1 MSRDPIHRRPMRRV
15 AATLIGLLAA
25 VTVVAGLPAS
35 AQAPAAG
42 DAVASTGLVPLNL
55 GPASPTDQV
64 AFDLVLASR
73 DPGASARLA
82 QDVND
87 PSSPDYR
94 RFLTAEQ
101 IGQRF
106 GPTDA
111 SLARVREVLEGVGI
125 EAVSMPPQRTRLSV
139 TGAAAAVGGFL
150 GVPIELWQDPRSG
163 MTYHA
168 TSTPPE
174 VPAALAGVVSAVSGL
189 SPWLTISHISPQ
201 DAPAIPARG
210 LTPQDLA
217 LAYDY
222 RSLWDRGI
230 DGTGTSVGILQFGL
244 DTDEDLAVYD
254 AAFGLQGPTPIR
266 VPVNGGLSPDAPK
279 GFHQEATLD
288 TQVVRAVAPGTQ
300 IIVYGFPARGTSFG
314 AAMDAIVAD
323 GRTQFVSLS
332 YGRCYAGPYVSI
344 EMVDDLHRGLE
355 AAALA
360 GVTLMTASGDWGA
373 FSCHPFD
380 NTDHREVTDFPGCT
394 QYSLSVGGTMLDL
407 NPDGTYRRET
417 GWEDYLSTG
426 GTGGGINRIVGPDGE
441 PVEPKPDYQVGVEG
455 IDESVPFRHCPDVS
469 AVADGTT
476 GYLVF
481 QTDPESGDA
490 SWGVVGGTSASTPLW
505 AGIMALIQQQ
515 AQAEGI
521 ERIGFLNPL
530 LYGIKE
536 SHPDAYHDVVRGGN
550 LVHDSGPGWDAA
562 TGIGTPVVSV
572 LSEAVLETL
581 RGSGG

>member
-1 MSRDPIHRRPMRRV
+1 VSLEPITRRPRRV
-15 AATLIGLLAA
+15 VASLVGLLVA
-25 VTVVAGLPAS
+25 VTVIAGMPAS

-42 DAVASTGLVPLNL
+42 DSLTTTGLVPVKL

-73 DPGASARLA
+73 DAEGSARLA
-82 QDVND
+82 RDLYD
-87 PSSPDYR
+87 PTSPDYR
-94 RFLTAEQ
+94 RFLTPHE
-101 IGQRF
+101 IGRRF

-111 SLARVREVLEGVGI
+111 TLARVREVLDTVGVEVI
-125 EAVSMPPQRTRLSV
+125 SMPIQRTRLSV
-139 TGAAAAVGGFL
+139 AGSASTVGEFL

-168 TSTPPE
+168 TSTSPE
-174 VPAALAGVVSAVSGL
+174 VPAALTGVVSAVTGL
-189 SPWLTISHISPQ
+189 SPWLTISHISPE
-201 DAPAIPARG
+201 DAPAIPERG
-210 LTPQDLA
+210 LAPGDLA

-222 RSLWDRGI
+222 QSLWDQGI

-254 AAFGLQGPTPIR
+254 AAFGIQGPTPMR
-266 VPVNGGLSPDAPK
+266 VPVNGGLSPDAPV

-314 AAMDAIVAD
+314 AAMDAIVEH
-323 GRTQFVSLS
+323 GQTQFVSLS
-332 YGRCYAGPYVSI
+332 YGRCYAGPYVGI
-344 EMVDDLHRGLE
+344 EMVNDLHRGLE

-360 GVTLMTASGDWGA
+360 GVTLMVASGDWGA

-380 NTDHREVTDFPGCT
+380 PTDHRETTDFPGCT
-394 QYSLSVGGTMLDL
+394 QYALSVGGTMLDL

-426 GTGGGINRIVGPDGE
+426 GTGGGINRIVGPDQQ
-441 PVEPKPDYQVGVEG
+441 PVEPKPDYQLGVPG

-481 QTDPESGDA
+481 QTDPESGEA
-490 SWGVVGGTSASTPLW
+490 SWSVVGGTSASTPLW
-505 AGIMALIQQQ
+505 AGVMALVQQQ

-530 LYGIKE
+530 LYGVKA
-536 SHPDAYHDVVRGGN
+536 SHPDAFNDVVRGGN
-550 LVHDSGPGWDAA
+550 LVADSGPGWDAA
-562 TGIGTPVVSV
+562 TGVGTPVVSV
-572 LSEAVLETL
+572 LSNAILETL